1 MAFSF
6 GSPAPAAPA
15 GANVQNGPDLEDIQ
29 TEALGFRALSG
40 ESKIQLLPTPW
51 PADRLPPPTS
61 SLMSIA
67 SQKGLVAAAGP
78 DAVIVASTE
87 SVRKAFEA
95 KSENGNIKQF
105 QPQLRI
111 PMPMR
116 VSQVAFS
123 ADETYLVL
131 SAETGGGLAVYE
143 VQSLQNGSTEP
154 AYQLPTE
161 NLALR
166 ALIPNPTPEKAELFA
181 LVTTDGKLMMANL
194 KEKTFVSGANGPVLR
209 NGVSCVSWSARGKQ
223 LVAGL
228 GDGTAYQM
236 TPEGE
241 GKADIPRP
249 PNVDSGDHVS
259 SITWLENLVFLMV
272 HTPSQFD
279 SGQAPNSTFHLVTRQ
294 MPSNY
299 TFQKI
304 SDPAGPFGLNRSPPH
319 HFMLRLRDFPPN
331 LQDLIIV
338 ASSASA
344 DIGLFSR
351 SKAPLT
357 TEKPADRVTGVFTM
371 TEMSDDSRRAALPM
385 SASFSDTSPI
395 GFAMDLSSNQKVEK
409 PIAGDEMNESPFP
422 VPALMVLNNEGVL
435 AAWWVIYMD
444 SIRQGTAYPGL
455 VVVGGS
461 QTAQKAPAPA
471 VAPAPAFGTPSQPAF
486 GSSAFGSSNTGSAF
500 GTARPATSF
509 GTPSASGPSTGAFGA
524 PSGLGKSQS
533 PWGAPA
539 ASSTASNAPAFG
551 STTAASNPAF
561 GTPSFG
567 ATSTPSLNNRASPW
581 ASAGGT
587 GTAAA
592 FGQSGGLGKPAS
604 VFGSSTAAGS
614 TPAATSGFASFASNK
629 GGFAAAAAAAKPAET
644 PSVFGSQSTP
654 SPNPFS
660 APATSQPTGTP
671 SIFGSQTASKPNPF
685 STPATGQ
692 TWGAPS
698 VVPAANPLASGGFK
712 LNSSFKA
719 DPSAKDDVPET
730 STASQGGFFG
740 GNFGSALGEATKSPA
755 AETPVS
761 KEADMDSDDTSTKAQ
776 ASNFSSTTPASTP
789 AAPKT
794 SIFGSAP
801 PPTGGLFGS
810 TPATSLSSSKP
821 APAGFGFGKPSDD
834 KPKPAAFSFAN
845 LNANNSPGPKTPLPS
860 EPQPPPAQPKTPLS
874 PMVKPEP
881 VTDTPTISNKIPEAP
896 LPPDTTSKASFAAG
910 ESSGS
915 SVAADAPLPP
925 DFMPKAA
932 PKSTQPLPTPAP
944 LPIAAKPIPTELIP
958 PSDVPGGPDDD
969 GDDSGFLTEEGDD
982 GSENASEDVSE
993 ELSEEG
999 SGEDVAKDLSPTSE
1013 NNQTPAISPESSFGG
1028 LKTRSPES
1036 SVFTKISKPGQ
1047 PKPALFG
1054 ELNGSAPVLLPPKV
1068 QLSPRSPSPVRNA
1081 IPGRLRPEASRS
1093 SSAPGFASQLLGS
1106 QRGGRPT
1113 GPAQPTLAQTEAD
1126 LLNEERRRQE
1136 VRARKEAEEK
1146 QALVDEEDDRFHAF
1160 MRSELEPLRTLPDF
1174 EVHADY
1180 QGQASL
1186 DNIPAQVEAVYRDI
1200 NSMIDCLG
1208 VNARAMECFIKFHT
1222 EQYKDEGRTREDL
1235 EGDDEWCLVEIDN
1248 LSSIVEKDL
1257 AQELANGRVKDI
1269 DSKLQSCDSLQK
1281 ELIKLRAKHED
1292 LKKTINAHQDPTSLA
1307 IARAQPLS
1315 AEQAAQQ
1322 TDLRKDFTKFQKLLA
1337 ETEEALTILKAK
1349 MVSQETSVNRGGG
1362 SGGPT
1367 VEAVM
1372 RTITKMT
1379 TMAEKRSGDVDVLEG
1394 QMRKLRFS
1402 SVDSR
1407 EGSPFATPTNNRASM
1422 RNPGASSTFGLFYTP
1437 DSIKE
1442 TPQRFQNSFMSS
1454 VGSFGHSSP
1463 PRKKMSGYS
1472 IQEKTQLRAQLAK
1485 KQAVT
1490 ERLKTALKKNGTKVR
1505 PMVDDE

>member
-1 MAFSF
+1 M
-6 GSPAPAAPA
+6 
-15 GANVQNGPDLEDIQ
+15 
-29 TEALGFRALSG
+29 
-40 ESKIQLLPTPW
+40 
-51 PADRLPPPTS
+51 
-61 SLMSIA
+61 
-67 SQKGLVAAAGP
+67 
-78 DAVIVASTE
+78 
-87 SVRKAFEA
+87 
-95 KSENGNIKQF
+95 
-105 QPQLRI
+105 
-111 PMPMR
+111 
-116 VSQVAFS
+116 
-123 ADETYLVL
+123 
-131 SAETGGGLAVYE
+131 
-143 VQSLQNGSTEP
+143 
-154 AYQLPTE
+154 
-161 NLALR
+161 
-166 ALIPNPTPEKAELFA
+166 
-181 LVTTDGKLMMANL
+181 
-194 KEKTFVSGANGPVLR
+194 
-209 NGVSCVSWSARGKQ
+209 
-223 LVAGL
+223 
-228 GDGTAYQM
+228 
-236 TPEGE
+236 
-241 GKADIPRP
+241 
-249 PNVDSGDHVS
+249 
-259 SITWLENLVFLMV
+259 
-272 HTPSQFD
+272 
-279 SGQAPNSTFHLVTRQ
+279 
-294 MPSNY
+294 
-299 TFQKI
+299 
-304 SDPAGPFGLNRSPPH
+304 
-319 HFMLRLRDFPPN
+319 
-331 LQDLIIV
+331 
-338 ASSASA
+338 
-344 DIGLFSR
+344 
-351 SKAPLT
+351 
-357 TEKPADRVTGVFTM
+357 TGVFTM

-385 SASFSDTSPI
+385 SANFSDTSPI
-395 GFAMDLSSNQKVEK
+395 GLAMDLSSNQKVEK
-409 PIAGDEMNESPFP
+409 PIAGDEMDESPFP

-461 QTAQKAPAPA
+461 QTTPKAPAPTA
-471 VAPAPAFGTPSQPAF
+471 APTPAFGTPSQPAF
-486 GSSAFGSSNTGSAF
+486 GSSAFGTSNTGSAF
-500 GTARPATSF
+500 GTARPTTSF

-533 PWGAPA
+533 PWGTPA
-539 ASSTASNAPAFG
+539 ASSTAATAPAFGATAFG
-551 STTAASNPAF
+551 STTATSNPAF

-567 ATSTPSLNNRASPW
+567 STSTPSLNNRASPW
-581 ASAGGT
+581 ATAGGT
-587 GTAAA
+587 GTTPA
-592 FGQSGGLGKPAS
+592 FGQSGGLDKPAS

-644 PSVFGSQSTP
+644 PSVFGSQTTST
-654 SPNPFS
+654 PNPFS
-660 APATSQPTGTP
+660 TPATSQPIGTP
-671 SIFGSQTASKPNPF
+671 SIFGSQPASKPNPF

-692 TWGAPS
+692 AWGAS
-698 VVPAANPLASGGFK
+698 SGAPATNPLASGGFK

-719 DPSAKDDVPET
+719 DPSAKDET
-730 STASQGGFFG
+730 QDTSAASKGSFFG

-761 KEADMDSDDTSTKAQ
+761 KEADMDSDDTSNKAP
-776 ASNFSSTTPASTP
+776 AANFTSTTPASTP

-794 SIFGSAP
+794 SIFGSALP
-801 PPTGGLFGS
+801 ATGGLFGS
-810 TPATSLSSSKP
+810 TPATSLSIAKP
-821 APAGFGFGKPSDD
+821 VTAGFGFGKPSDD

-845 LNANNSPGPKTPLPS
+845 LNANGSPGPKTPLPS
-860 EPQPPPAQPKTPLS
+860 DPQPPPAQPKTPLS
-874 PMVKPEP
+874 PKVKSEP
-881 VTDTPTISNKIPEAP
+881 VTDTPTTSNKIPEAP

-915 SVAADAPLPP
+915 SVTADAPLPP
-925 DFMPKAA
+925 DFMPKVTTK
-932 PKSTQPLPTPAP
+932 PSQPPPTPGPLPSV
-944 LPIAAKPIPTELIP
+944 AKPIPTELIP

-969 GDDSGFLTEEGDD
+969 GDDSGFLTEEEGDE

-993 ELSEEG
+993 EVSEEG

-1106 QRGGRPT
+1106 QRGGRPA

-1180 QGQASL
+1180 QGQTSL

-1269 DSKLQSCDSLQK
+1269 DSKLQSCETLQR

-1292 LKKTINAHQDPTSLA
+1292 LKKMIDAHQDPTSLA

-1349 MVSQETSVNRGGG
+1349 MVSQETSHNRGGG
-1362 SGGPT
+1362 PGGPT

-1402 SVDSR
+1402 SVDSG

-1422 RNPGASSTFGLFYTP
+1422 RTPAASSTFGLFYTP
-1437 DSIKE
+1437 DSIKDS
-1442 TPQRFQNSFMSS
+1442 PQRFQNSLMSS
-1454 VGSFGHSSP
+1454 VSSLSHSS

-1505 PMVDDE
+1505 PMDDDE